1 MKYAK
6 ENKGIKMELKFDDK
20 EKYEKLWGF
29 LVETFCFTD
38 EQCAAIDHQIPMTQ
52 EIFDSILDR
61 CAEIGKTANDLFY
74 RMLNEYPDYTV
85 VRGERILS
93 KLEPENINPLSEEE
107 MESWRQKLYAKIR
120 AKYGE
125 DAI

>member
-1 MKYAK
+1 
-6 ENKGIKMELKFDDK
+6 
-20 EKYEKLWGF
+20 
-29 LVETFCFTD
+29 
-38 EQCAAIDHQIPMTQ
+38 
-52 EIFDSILDR
+52 
-61 CAEIGKTANDLFY
+61 
-74 RMLNEYPDYTV
+74 MLNEYPDYTV

-93 KLEPENINPLSEEE
+93 ELEPENINPLSEEE